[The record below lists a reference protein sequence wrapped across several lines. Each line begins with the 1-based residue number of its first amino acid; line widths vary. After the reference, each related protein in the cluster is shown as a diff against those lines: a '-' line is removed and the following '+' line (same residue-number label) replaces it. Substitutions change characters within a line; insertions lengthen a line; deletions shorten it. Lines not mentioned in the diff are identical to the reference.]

1 MNKPLLRLGLAAAL
15 AAPLLALVGCAA
27 PASTTQVVGSNPL
40 TADGR
45 IPVVFHV
52 TSGDPAYWNQALNN
66 AANFQAAM
74 GPGKV
79 LIEVVVNGPGIDM
92 LRADSKVELRVNG
105 ALANGVKFAAC
116 EQTMKAMKLTKADMV
131 PGIGYVPGGI
141 IEVVE
146 RQRDG
151 WSYVHY

>member
-1 MNKPLLRLGLAAAL
+1 MRHAFSQLVLVAAL
-15 AAPLLALVGCAA
+15 AAPLVTPVAA
-27 PASTTQVVGSNPL
+27 SAADKVM

-52 TSGDPAYWNQALNN
+52 TNKDPLMWNQSLNN

-74 GPGKV
+74 GKDKV
-79 LIEVVVNGPGIDM
+79 MIEIVVNGPGIGM
-92 LRADSKVELRVNG
+92 LKAESSVEPRVTG
-105 ALANGVKFAAC
+105 ALTNGVKIVAC
-116 EQTMKAMKLTKADMV
+116 QQTMKALKLTKDDMI

-141 IEVVE
+141 VEVVE

-151 WSYVHY
+151 WAYVNY